1 MVREPSSSDACSCGG
16 FRDVTGVFA
25 MWLLQL
31 TLLLFI
37 PATLLVYSFVEPL
50 EAHED

>member
-1 MVREPSSSDACSCGG
+1 
-16 FRDVTGVFA
+16 

-37 PATLLVYSFVEPL
+37 PATLLVCSFVEPL
-50 EAHED
+50 GIREE

>member
-1 MVREPSSSDACSCGG
+1 MS
-16 FRDVTGVFA
+16 
-25 MWLLQL
+25 LLQL

-50 EAHED
+50 VAHGEE